1 MANDLDI
8 LKQDI
13 FDYAK
18 LRLGG
23 QMVDVEL
30 DPEHYEAA
38 YKRTIEIYRAR
49 AQNSQEE
56 SYAFLT
62 LAADTQEYIL
72 PKEVQQVRQIFRRTI
87 GTSSNDGGNQFEP
100 FEAGYI
106 NTYLLTAG
114 RTGGMLSYEL
124 YTQYQELTAR
134 MFGGFI
140 NYTFNPATKK
150 LVIVRRPHGT
160 GEIVLLWTFNMK
172 PEVQLLTDVLT
183 LNWIKEHTYSL
194 CKHMLG
200 QAYSKFA
207 SINGPQGGTSLNG
220 ESIKTEAQ
228 AEMDRAMEDLKL
240 YVDGSQPMGFIIG

>member
-1 MANDLDI
+1 MSNDLDL

-13 FDYAK
+13 FDYSR

-23 QMVDVEL
+23 SMVDVEL
-30 DPEHYEAA
+30 SPEDYEAA
-38 YKRTIEIYRAR
+38 FKRTVEIYRAR
-49 AQNSQEE
+49 SQNSQEE

-62 LAADTQEYIL
+62 LELDKQEYIL
-72 PKEVQQVRQIFRRTI
+72 PKEVQMVRQIFRRTI

-114 RTGGMLSYEL
+114 KTGGLLSYEL

-140 NYTFNPATKK
+140 NYTFNPSTKK
-150 LVIVRRPHGT
+150 LTIVRRPHSS

-172 PEVQLLTDVLT
+172 PEIQLLTDYLT
-183 LNWIKEHTYSL
+183 LNWIKDYTYSL

-200 QAYSKFA
+200 QAYSKFQ

-220 ESIKTEAQ
+220 ETLKTEAQ
-228 AEMDRAMEDLKL
+228 AEMDKMMEDLGK
-240 YVDGSQPMGFIIG
+240 YTDGSQPLSFIIG

>member
-1 MANDLDI
+1 MSNDLDL

-13 FDYAK
+13 FEYTK

-30 DPEHYEAA
+30 DSEHYEAA
-38 YKRTIEIYRAR
+38 YKRTVEIYRAR
-49 AQNSQEE
+49 AQNSSEE
-56 SYAFLT
+56 SYAFMT
-62 LAADTQEYIL
+62 LAENEQEYIL

-114 RTGGMLSYEL
+114 RTGGLLSYEL

-150 LVIVRRPHGT
+150 LTIVRRPHSS
-160 GEIVLLWTFNMK
+160 GEVVLLWTFNMK
-172 PEVQLLTDVLT
+172 PEVQLLTDYLT
-183 LNWIKEHTYSL
+183 LGWIKDHTYSL
-194 CKHMLG
+194 SKHMLG

-220 ESIKTEAQ
+220 ETLKTEAQ
-228 AEMDRAMEDLKL
+228 AEMDKLITDLSL
-240 YVDGSQPMGFIIG
+240 YVDGSQPLSFIIG